1 MNSNQH
7 IREFLDFYLG
17 RPESKLKCEN
27 TDYAVLI
34 TGCWGSGKTHF
45 IRNYLGKDDSEIRNW
60 FTDCKDYCVVYVTLF
75 GVKTR
80 EEVNQRVFQKICPV
94 LSSENLEKVVGN
106 IPNLAELAGFVVGL
120 VAGSPTIAVESKKY
134 SKIVGSQL
142 QELSQKVVDDLKKT
156 KKKFKKTIIIF
167 DDVERADM
175 PIPELLG
182 YINEY
187 VEHLKIPCI
196 LLAEENIWNEAK
208 IKQKNDSTLHSLS
221 STEEKVIGKRFLIQT
236 TPEEIINAWFPD
248 DVVLKS
254 PIDENDKVCSPSHIF
269 GDNVHELLSPHK
281 DMLINIIKAS
291 GVNNYRAFKHTL
303 HDLNNFIGF
312 RYCNIS
318 KSYFEKD
325 KDFAKYLLADFL
337 CIQYAKYLDLLKK
350 DFYEI
355 DSHKS
360 TENDESYK
368 NFKIQFENIDRITSL
383 NYLGDEYKWL
393 PLWKKWLKN
402 GSIDKDEIESKIR
415 DTIWFDRKTDVMLPK
430 LYDWYKLPDDEGEK
444 ALLYFKEMLD
454 EKKLLD
460 PDAIFSLY
468 YKFYWYAEKG
478 ALGETPDDF
487 NKKMNEYLNSI
498 KDDIHYQDSSSFGG
512 MDSYEFMTE
521 AFEKNVSEFRDKLKK
536 IVLARKDFSN
546 VDETNYFNMQMK
558 SENDLTFNLLC
569 KEIENRNSYNL
580 EKIKEK
586 DFVESFVS
594 LKNIDR
600 KNRFRAALEAR
611 YAGGYLAESQ
621 KSFLKGILDCA
632 NNLWN
637 DYKVQ
642 KTLTPSQFSL
652 YYLKK
657 TIIKILAMQNSFVMD
672 TGNQVSFMEQCSKCG
687 SLYSVVAPL
696 DPGNNESEEYYCP
709 VCKTKCHVRASLS
722 PSVNLIAKL

>member
-1 MNSNQH
+1 MNNNQH

-17 RPESKLKCEN
+17 RPESKLKCMN

-34 TGCWGSGKTHF
+34 TGYWGSGKTHF

-80 EEVNQRVFQKICPV
+80 EEINQRVFQKICPV
-94 LSSENLEKVVGN
+94 LSSEKLENLVGN

-120 VAGSPTIAVESKKY
+120 VAGTPTIAVASKKY
-134 SKIVGSQL
+134 SKIVGNQL
-142 QELSQKVVDDLKKT
+142 KELSQKVVDDLKKT
-156 KKKFKKTIIIF
+156 KKEFKKTIIIF
-167 DDVERADM
+167 DDVERADV

-221 STEEKVIGKRFLIQT
+221 STEEKVVGKRFLIQT

-248 DVVLKS
+248 DVVAENS
-254 PIDENDKVCSPSHIF
+254 VDENDKVCPPSHIF
-269 GDNVHELLSPHK
+269 GDNVHELLFPHK
-281 DMLINIIKAS
+281 NMLINIIKAS

-312 RYCNIS
+312 GYCNIP
-318 KSYFEKD
+318 KKYFEKD
-325 KDFAKYLLADFL
+325 KDFGKYLLADFL

-360 TENDESYK
+360 TENDGSYK
-368 NFKIQFENIDRITSL
+368 DFKNQFENIDRITSL

-393 PLWKKWLKN
+393 PLWKKWLRN
-402 GSIDKDEIESKIR
+402 GSIDKDEIESKIK
-415 DTIWFDRKTDVMLPK
+415 DTIWFDRKQDDMLPK
-430 LYDWYKLPDDEGEK
+430 LYDWYKLSDVEGEK
-444 ALLYFKEMLD
+444 ALLYFKEILD

-478 ALGETPDDF
+478 ALEETPDEF
-487 NKKMNEYLNSI
+487 NKKMNEYLDSI
-498 KDDIHYQDSSSFGG
+498 KDNIHYQDFSSFGG

-536 IVLARKDFSN
+536 IVLARKEFHN
-546 VDETNYFNMQMK
+546 VDETNYFNAQMK

-569 KEIENRNSYNL
+569 KKVENRNSYNL

-594 LKNIDR
+594 LKTMER
-600 KNRFRAALEAR
+600 KNRFKAALEGNV
-611 YAGGYLAESQ
+611 YFLSQ
-621 KSFLKGILDCA
+621 I
-632 NNLWN
+632 
-637 DYKVQ
+637 
-642 KTLTPSQFSL
+642 
-652 YYLKK
+652 
-657 TIIKILAMQNSFVMD
+657 
-672 TGNQVSFMEQCSKCG
+672 
-687 SLYSVVAPL
+687 PL
-696 DPGNNESEEYYCP
+696 RG
-709 VCKTKCHVRASLS
+709 
-722 PSVNLIAKL
+722 